1 MRERDELVEVAE
13 TVWRLREHDD
23 VVRAFLQ
30 MVGLYEVAFHAVDDL
45 EVGLAVLEGLG
56 RVRERLHNA
65 VVGDGNGRPAPAVSG
80 LDEVLDGDDGVHAA
94 HRRMGMELDALDLGM
109 VLARLDFFL
118 GHAVD
123 EQHVF
128 VHVGIKADRTARTH
142 GHALFDL
149 RHDGIVVLLLGV
161 AAALFR
167 EELLAGDAVRVVG
180 DAERQK
186 LRARLELDGAKA
198 RARAFANRAL
208 DDDVL
213 HLARKLLNLMHFAR
227 NTAAKDELAE
237 VRDDDGRVR
246 VGVFAV
252 RPVRSGFLWLS
263 LCFRGLRGFSG
274 YGCCI
279 SFLIIY
285 RRRNA
290 SHDRGLV
297 LCFGRPLGF
306 GAFGLDAAQGFAV
319 LGVVEA
325 VVDFKVL
332 QDFLAGLAVDAAAV
346 AEHPFENTGHDLRD
360 GVRAHDFAAE
370 LARHVDG
377 DMRAVDR
384 VFRAFEQLIDGRIAL
399 RRLVDELRP
408 DFAERVL
415 DIDDVLIKDTRREL
429 ALLRNLVASAFQE
442 LLRNQR
448 LRRQRDFPAVRMRAD
463 LHMADCRRLQESFL
477 LLRQA
482 HPLHQLPEHILLARD
497 NPELLHRWPSFLHN
511 AFMSLYYI

>member
-1 MRERDELVEVAE
+1 MCERDELIEIPEAV
-13 TVWRLREHDD
+13 RRFREHDD

-56 RVRERLHNA
+56 RVRERLYDA
-65 VVGDGNGRPAPAVSG
+65 VVGDGHGRPAPAVSG

-198 RARAFANRAL
+198 RARSLADGSL
-208 DDDVL
+208 DDDIL
-213 HLARKLLNLMHFAR
+213 HLTGERFNLMHLARD
-227 NTAAKDELAE
+227 TAAKDELAE
-237 VRDDDGRVR
+237 VREDDGRIR
-246 VGVFAV
+246 VGRFAV
-252 RPVRSGFLWLS
+252 RFMRSGFPRLS
-263 LCFRGLRGFSG
+263 LCFGGLRGFDGGSR
-274 YGCCI
+274 CV

-290 SHDRGLV
+290 CHRRGGG
-297 LCFGRPLGF
+297 LCVPVFGRALGF

-319 LGVVEA
+319 VGVVET
-325 VVDFKVL
+325 VVDLEIL
-332 QDFLAGLAVDAAAV
+332 QNLFAGLAVDAAAV
-346 AEHPFENTGHDLRD
+346 AEHRFEDAGHDLRD
-360 GVRAHDFAAE
+360 GVCAHDFAAE

-384 VFRAFEQLIDGRIAL
+384 VFRAFEELIDRWIAL
-399 RRLVDELRP
+399 GRLVDELRP
-408 DFAERVL
+408 DFAEGIL
-415 DIDDVLIKDTRREL
+415 DIDDILIKDAGREL
-429 ALLRNLVASAFQE
+429 ALLRNLVAGA
-442 LLRNQR
+442 L
-448 LRRQRDFPAVRMRAD
+448 
-463 LHMADCRRLQESFL
+463 
-477 LLRQA
+477 
-482 HPLHQLPEHILLARD
+482 
-497 NPELLHRWPSFLHN
+497 
-511 AFMSLYYI
+511 